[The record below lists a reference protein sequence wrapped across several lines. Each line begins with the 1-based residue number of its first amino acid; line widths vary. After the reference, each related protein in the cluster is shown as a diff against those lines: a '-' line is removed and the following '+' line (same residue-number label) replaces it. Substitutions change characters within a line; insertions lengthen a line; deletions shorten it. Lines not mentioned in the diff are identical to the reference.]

1 MFHMSARKLLVCGA
15 LIVTSFVAAVDTA
28 EAQAR
33 RLRFDPAYGNPFVS
47 DGNELGW
54 KGYADVFYGG
64 CDGPG
69 LVTNAPS
76 SCNGVL
82 SFTSATVELYN
93 TADVNSVLQTF
104 NFTGGQVAFMNF
116 DNSNELTQVGST
128 PFTPQ
133 QGSIGETKYNGTDQ
147 AWFSL
152 IFVGEYAQLM
162 WFDTDP
168 GVPVVIPPS
177 PFSIV
182 PQAAGIYLSCYL
194 FGQNGVLGSSLESCG
209 ISSNLDSKGARFEVT
224 AVPEPETY
232 ALMIAGLAAVAF
244 MTRRRRSSR

>member
-1 MFHMSARKLLVCGA
+1 MFCIDARKLLVCGA
-15 LIVTSFVAAVDTA
+15 VIITSFVGAVDTA

-33 RLRFDPAYGNPFVS
+33 RLRFDPGYGAPFVS
-47 DGNELGW
+47 EGNELGW

-69 LVTNAPS
+69 WVSNLPS

-93 TADVNSVLQTF
+93 TADVNDVLQTF
-104 NFTGGQVAFMNF
+104 SFTGAQVALMNF
-116 DNSNELTQVGST
+116 DNSNALTQVLST

-133 QGSIGETKYNGTDQ
+133 QGSIGETTYNGSDQ

-162 WFDTDP
+162 WFDTNP
-168 GVPVVIPPS
+168 GAPALEIPPL
-177 PFSIV
+177 PF
-182 PQAAGIYLSCYL
+182 GINLPIAKTYLSCYL
-194 FGQNGVLGSSLESCG
+194 FGQNGVWGEKRDDCG
-209 ISSNLDSKGARFEVT
+209 ISSNLDSRGARFEVT
-224 AVPEPETY
+224 AVPEPET
-232 ALMIAGLAAVAF
+232 
-244 MTRRRRSSR
+244 TP